1 VERVPTGVGVTAR
14 GRDDFHIVPDQS
26 PLVVAGRGNEW
37 DAVKPVLTF
46 VADEVTR
53 RMAACAGES
62 ASSRR
67 RLPGAEAVE
76 RALPEFMKRLV
87 VNLSLSLLG
96 LLLAP
101 APAHAVPK
109 LIAGVVRGFPGR
121 TVEVPISLRYRTND
135 VRDVVALQ
143 ADVVFDAT
151 GVDDGAAA
159 PGTVAANHVVDSSNP
174 VNGTRRLLLYSLA
187 GSVLTNGEIARI
199 PFAVGEN
206 EFRNFT
212 LRLEN
217 VIFVRADASQVPSE
231 TIHGAIAVN
240 QVYVGPTGQADG
252 FLDVA
257 TNGTEQCF
265 IIQATSD
272 FQSWV
277 NVQTNSTEEALL
289 QFIDP
294 AAGAY
299 PHRFYRAILC
309 TSPSGL
315 PAATV
320 ATITQLPGGRVQFD
334 FRGANGRS
342 YVIQAS
348 TNLTDWQ
355 NVRTNVGLNGPITFT
370 DSFTNL
376 ARRFYRVRAVE

>member
-1 VERVPTGVGVTAR
+1 
-14 GRDDFHIVPDQS
+14 
-26 PLVVAGRGNEW
+26 
-37 DAVKPVLTF
+37 
-46 VADEVTR
+46 
-53 RMAACAGES
+53 
-62 ASSRR
+62 
-67 RLPGAEAVE
+67 
-76 RALPEFMKRLV
+76 MKRLV
-87 VNLSLSLLG
+87 VNLSFGLLG
-96 LLLAP
+96 VLLLP

-121 TVEVPISLRYRTND
+121 TVEVPVSLRYRTND

-159 PGTVAANHVVDSSNP
+159 PGAVAANHVVDSSHP
-174 VNGTRRLLLYSLA
+174 VGGTRRLLLYSLA
-187 GSVLTNGEIARI
+187 GSMLTNGEIARI

-231 TIHGAIAVN
+231 TTHGAIAVN

-299 PHRFYRAILC
+299 PQRFYRAILC
-309 TSPSGL
+309 DRATGL
-315 PAATV
+315 QV
-320 ATITQLPGGRVQFD
+320 GTITQLAGGRVQFD
-334 FRGANGRS
+334 FTGANGRS

-355 NVRTNVGLNGPITFT
+355 NVRTNVGLNGPITFV

-376 ARRFYRVRAVE
+376 ARRFYRVRSVE